1 MRLGQ
6 RTSAPKR
13 AYSPT
18 VRIGGVPWVLL
29 SPKHKITDIPSSGFC
44 HSLCWCAVAVKRRHS
59 VCPLQIRAQAAHKG
73 AKTYPMR
80 TDMFGTPDTQ
90 ATAGLIKD
98 GNEQTFLQDVI
109 EPSKTVPVIVDFWA
123 PWCGPCKTLGPALEA
138 AVTAAKG
145 AVRMVKIN
153 VDENQMLSQ
162 QLRIQSIPTV
172 YAFFNGQPVDGFQ
185 GAIPGSEIK
194 KFIEGLAKLA
204 GGSADDGLADALAAA
219 EEMLTEGAA
228 ADAAETFAAILEE
241 DPANAA
247 AYGGLI
253 RAHLAMGDLDQAE
266 TLAADAPAEVTKSKE
281 VEAARA
287 QIELARQ
294 AAKAGP
300 VDELR
305 ALLAKDPADRQ
316 VMFDLATALH
326 ASGDVEGAVNTLLDL
341 FKLDREWNDGAA
353 RAQLFIIFEALKPQD
368 PIVLAGRRRLSSMIF
383 A

>member
-1 MRLGQ
+1 
-6 RTSAPKR
+6 
-13 AYSPT
+13 
-18 VRIGGVPWVLL
+18 
-29 SPKHKITDIPSSGFC
+29 
-44 HSLCWCAVAVKRRHS
+44 
-59 VCPLQIRAQAAHKG
+59 
-73 AKTYPMR
+73 
-80 TDMFGTPDTQ
+80 MFGTPDTQ
-90 ATAGLIKD
+90 PTTGLIKD

-266 TLAADAPAEVTKSKE
+266 MLVAEAPADVTKSKE

-305 ALLAKDPADRQ
+305 ALLAKDPANRQ